1 MFVFQTSV
9 NIRKA
14 EADKSNPLF
23 STSSA
28 KSPIRRLLLTL
39 MAAPSYNNIYSTG
52 IAAGSV
58 DFYDERYTE
67 VRASLAN
74 EVAFFAKVKP
84 NPFWLLKEVSYWL
97 ATWNGFMSEPEVSV
111 IVQTLAKQPTL
122 LDLVHKAATSDTTY
136 LFFPNIPSEAFNK
149 AEVQE
154 QQDDWRIR
162 ASFDTM
168 SRAFDDWR
176 NCCCRTPNS
185 LPASWTKIDGRCDDI
200 LDHGFPT
207 VVTSTEDTR
216 LWYLYCYTS
225 LEMLHMPYTQ
235 RFIGLF
241 DQLRL
246 RIHAPHLPFFMN
258 APDYDPL
265 GSRPINRFNIG
276 M

>member
-28 KSPIRRLLLTL
+28 KSPVRRLLLTL

-97 ATWNGFMSEPEVSV
+97 ATWNGFM
-111 IVQTLAKQPTL
+111 
-122 LDLVHKAATSDTTY
+122 TTY
-136 LFFPNIPSEAFNK
+136 LFFPNVPSEAFNE

-154 QQDDWRIR
+154 QQDDWHIR
-162 ASFDTM
+162 ASFNTM
-168 SRAFDDWR
+168 S
-176 NCCCRTPNS
+176 
-185 LPASWTKIDGRCDDI
+185 
-200 LDHGFPT
+200 
-207 VVTSTEDTR
+207 
-216 LWYLYCYTS
+216 
-225 LEMLHMPYTQ
+225 
-235 RFIGLF
+235 
-241 DQLRL
+241 
-246 RIHAPHLPFFMN
+246 
-258 APDYDPL
+258 
-265 GSRPINRFNIG
+265 
-276 M
+276 